1 MIQPTIKHQESEEKT
16 SSRQNYA
23 FCMAPAAPLV
33 RVTDGCCWFVNS
45 NKGLRISMAEAS
57 AQRWILKTQR

>member
-33 RVTDGCCWFVNS
+33 
-45 NKGLRISMAEAS
+45 KGHRWMLLVCEFKQRS
-57 AQRWILKTQR
+57 AYFNG